1 MAQSVLMTH
10 PDDIKQPHDHL
21 PPADDRDEEVEEPSY
36 PTSEPPAGPAHASP
50 ATEAEPEKPKRH
62 GVEKLPPTSA

>member
-1 MAQSVLMTH
+1 MAH

-21 PPADDRDEEVEEPSY
+21 PPIEERDEAAETEEPNY
-36 PTSEPPAGPAHASP
+36 PTADPPTRPAHASP

-62 GVEKLPPTSA
+62 GVEKLPPASA